1 MNILK
6 DLEPND
12 VFKYFEEISQ
22 IPRGSGNEKAI
33 SDYLKSFGESLGLET
48 IQDKALNII
57 IKKPAT
63 KGYENAPTVILQG
76 HMDMVCE
83 KNVDTVHDFT
93 KDPLELRIDGD
104 FVYANGTTL
113 GADNGIAVAY
123 GMAILASKDIEHPS
137 LELLVTTDEETGM
150 TGAMALNGE
159 DLSGKILLNLDSEEE
174 GFFLV
179 SCAGGVRTNVSLDI
193 KWEDTK
199 ENVKALEI
207 SLRNLKGGHSGMEI
221 NKGRGNSNKLMGR
234 VLNDLL
240 DNVDFS
246 LAYVNGGSKDN
257 AIPRE
262 CDALIVVEEKEIE
275 KVKFICEEFNKIF
288 KNELG
293 TSDKDVTVKALE
305 TLEIPTEV
313 FSKDST
319 YKAIKILNLIPS
331 RVDSMSM
338 EIEDLVQ
345 SSTNLGVVETNNT
358 SIIFRNATR
367 SSVGTLKEKIV
378 KETSDVAEVLGGKC
392 EVAAPYPEWQYNPE
406 SKIRELCKKV
416 YKDVTGED
424 AKIIAIHAGLECGL
438 LGEKIA
444 GLDMISF
451 GPNMFDV
458 HTPNEHL
465 SISSTMNVW
474 KLLLEIL
481 KEIK

>member
-6 DLEPND
+6 DLEPNN

-137 LELLVTTDEETGM
+137 IELLVTTDEETGM

-179 SCAGGVRTNVSLDI
+179 SCAGGVRTNVSLNI
-193 KWEDTK
+193 EWEETK

-262 CDALIVVEEKEIE
+262 CDALIVVEEKEVE

-288 KNELG
+288 KNELSA
-293 TSDKDVTVKALE
+293 SDKDVTVKVSE

-319 YKAIKILNLIPS
+319 YKAIKILSLIPS

-378 KETSDVAEVLGGKC
+378 KETRDVAEILGGKC
-392 EVAAPYPEWQYNPE
+392 EVTAPYPEWQYNPE

>member
-1 MNILK
+1 
-6 DLEPND
+6 
-12 VFKYFEEISQ
+12 
-22 IPRGSGNEKAI
+22 
-33 SDYLKSFGESLGLET
+33 
-48 IQDKALNII
+48 
-57 IKKPAT
+57 
-63 KGYENAPTVILQG
+63 
-76 HMDMVCE
+76 
-83 KNVDTVHDFT
+83 
-93 KDPLELRIDGD
+93 
-104 FVYANGTTL
+104 
-113 GADNGIAVAY
+113 
-123 GMAILASKDIEHPS
+123 
-137 LELLVTTDEETGM
+137 
-150 TGAMALNGE
+150 MALNGQ

-193 KWEDTK
+193 EWEDTK
-199 ENVKALEI
+199 ENLRALEI

-234 VLNDLL
+234 VLNSLL
-240 DNVDFS
+240 ENIDFS
-246 LAYVNGGSKDN
+246 LAYINGGSKDN

-262 CDALIVVEEKEIE
+262 CDALIVVNEKDMET
-275 KVKFICEEFNKIF
+275 VKFICKECDKTF
-288 KNELG
+288 KNELSA
-293 TSDKDVTVKALE
+293 TDKDVTVNVLE
-305 TLEIPTEV
+305 SLEVPNEV

-331 RVDSMSM
+331 RVDTMSM

-345 SSTNLGVVETNNT
+345 SSTNLGVVETDNK

-378 KETSDVAEVLGGKC
+378 KETQDVAEVLGGKC

-416 YKDVTGED
+416 YKDVVGED

-438 LGEKIA
+438 LGEKIE

>member
-6 DLEPND
+6 DLQPND

-33 SDYLKSFGESLGLET
+33 SDYLTNFGKELGLET
-48 IQDKALNII
+48 IQDKALNVII
-57 IKKPAT
+57 RKPAT

-83 KNVDTVHDFT
+83 KNIDTVHDFT

-104 FVYANGTTL
+104 FIYANGTTL

-123 GMAILASKDIEHPS
+123 GMAILASNDIEHPR

-150 TGAMALNGE
+150 TGAMALNGQ

-193 KWEDTK
+193 EWEDTK
-199 ENVKALEI
+199 ENLRALEI

-234 VLNDLL
+234 VLNSLL
-240 DNVDFS
+240 ENIDFS
-246 LAYVNGGSKDN
+246 LAYINGGSKDN

-262 CDALIVVEEKEIE
+262 CDALIVVNEKDMET
-275 KVKFICEEFNKIF
+275 VKFICKECDKTF
-288 KNELG
+288 KNELSA
-293 TSDKDVTVKALE
+293 TDKDVTVNVLE
-305 TLEIPTEV
+305 SLEVPNEV

-331 RVDSMSM
+331 RVDTMSM

-345 SSTNLGVVETNNT
+345 SSTNLGVVETDNK

-378 KETSDVAEVLGGKC
+378 KETQDVAEVLGGKC

-416 YKDVTGED
+416 YKDVVGED

-438 LGEKIA
+438 LGEKIE